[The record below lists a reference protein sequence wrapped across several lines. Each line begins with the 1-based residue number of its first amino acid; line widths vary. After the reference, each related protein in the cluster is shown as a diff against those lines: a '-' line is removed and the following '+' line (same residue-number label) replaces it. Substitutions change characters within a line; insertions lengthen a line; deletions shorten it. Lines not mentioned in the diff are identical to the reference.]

1 LAEQFDPVIEGDE
14 LPLPERPTREQTR
27 RMPDI
32 LEDHRF
38 MTTIDTDAGNP
49 LPLPFVLTP
58 EQMLAYTQLYQGER
72 SDDGR
77 PLVADSILERM
88 KSVTCEEAWAVLA
101 ERGYHSQHQGKWTMT
116 HENPVLVG
124 RAVTCNF
131 IHHRPDLGDVV
142 EAAGKEQGLAGVDK
156 HWVMDQLVHD
166 DVIVADLLDKQ
177 IGGGFFGDNLANM
190 IHKKTG
196 TGAVV
201 WGGTR
206 DLAGVLAL
214 EDFVVFNRNWD
225 PATSASYGR
234 TMIIGYNTPIV
245 IGRASVM
252 AGDVV
257 LGLREGVVFI
267 PAHLALEVV
276 ETSELTRLRDGFGF
290 ERLKAGVYTGG
301 QIDAAWTEEINQDF
315 YSWVRQRIDALP
327 AEQQEMLKRQEWY
340 QE

>member
-1 LAEQFDPVIEGDE
+1 
-14 LPLPERPTREQTR
+14 
-27 RMPDI
+27 
-32 LEDHRF
+32 
-38 MTTIDTDAGNP
+38 MTTKP

-58 EQMLAYTQLYQGER
+58 EQMLAYTHLYDGER
-72 SDDGR
+72 FPDGR
-77 PLVADSILERM
+77 PMVPDSILERM
-88 KSVTCEEAWAVLA
+88 KSVSCEDAWGVLV
-101 ERGYHSQHQGKWTMT
+101 EHGYHRQHQGEWTMT

-131 IHHRPDLGDVV
+131 IHHRPDLADVV

-156 HWVMDQLVHD
+156 HWVMDRLVRN

-177 IGGGFFGDNLANM
+177 VGGGFFGDNLANM
-190 IHKKTG
+190 IHQKTG

-225 PATSASYGR
+225 PTSSHSRGR
-234 TMIIGYNTPIV
+234 TMIIGHNTPIV

-257 LGLREGVVFI
+257 LGLLEGVVFI
-267 PAHLALEVV
+267 PAHLALQVV
-276 ETSELTRLRDGFGF
+276 EISELTRLRDAFGF

-301 QIDAAWTEEINQDF
+301 QIDAAWTKEIDDDF
-315 YSWVRQRIDALP
+315 HGWVLERLNTLP
-327 AEQQEMLKRQEWY
+327 AGQQETIKKQDWY
-340 QE
+340 RE

>member
-1 LAEQFDPVIEGDE
+1 MVAYTRQYEGD
-14 LPLPERPTREQTR
+14 
-27 RMPDI
+27 
-32 LEDHRF
+32 RF
-38 MTTIDTDAGNP
+38 G
-49 LPLPFVLTP
+49 
-58 EQMLAYTQLYQGER
+58 
-72 SDDGR
+72 DGR
-77 PLVADSILERM
+77 PRVPDAVLERM
-88 KSVTCEEAWAVLA
+88 KQVTCEQAWGLLRD
-101 ERGYHSQHQGKWTMT
+101 RGYNNQYQGKWVTT

-131 IHHRPDLGDVV
+131 IPHRPDV
-142 EAAGKEQGLAGVDK
+142 EDAVTEQARDQGLEGRDK
-156 HWVMDQLVHD
+156 HWVMDRLVEN

-177 IGGGFFGDNLANM
+177 IGGGFIGDNLANM

-206 DLAGVLAL
+206 DLAGVLEL

-225 PATSASYGR
+225 PSTSGSYDR

-245 IGRASVM
+245 VGRAAVM

-276 ETSELTRLRDGFGF
+276 ESSELTRLKDAFGY
-290 ERLKAGVYTGG
+290 ERLKTGVYTGG
-301 QIDAAWTEEINQDF
+301 QIDAAWTDPISEDF
-315 YSWVRQRIDALP
+315 YGWVRERVDDLRP
-327 AEQQEMLKRQEWY
+327 EQQETVRKQEWF
-340 QE
+340 